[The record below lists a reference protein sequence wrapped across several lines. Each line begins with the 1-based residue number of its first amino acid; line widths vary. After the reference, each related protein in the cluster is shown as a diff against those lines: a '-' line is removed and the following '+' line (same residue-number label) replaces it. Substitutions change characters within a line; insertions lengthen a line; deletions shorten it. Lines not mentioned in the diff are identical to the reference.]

1 VYGLTND
8 GSGRA
13 RYRVRYTFTPL
24 RSIVARLL
32 GRAAPVVF
40 EFDRESAWRGALAE
54 RLVIEPGRLPRGRYR
69 VTLAVTDLPS
79 NVKSETVEREI
90 TIR

>member
-1 VYGLTND
+1 VLGA
-8 GSGRA
+8 GS
-13 RYRVRYTFTPL
+13 
-24 RSIVARLL
+24 
-32 GRAAPVVF
+32 PVVF
-40 EFDRESAWRGALAE
+40 AFERQSAWQGTIPE

-79 NVKSETVEREI
+79 NVKSETVAVEI